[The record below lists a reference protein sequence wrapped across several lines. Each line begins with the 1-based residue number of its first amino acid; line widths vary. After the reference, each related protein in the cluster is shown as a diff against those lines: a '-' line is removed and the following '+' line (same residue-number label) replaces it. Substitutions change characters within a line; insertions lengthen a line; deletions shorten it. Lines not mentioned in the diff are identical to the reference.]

1 MDTIILNNILNWQLI
16 LFCLAISATTYVVRI
31 IVNFILLKYN
41 IVPKDCHL
49 WENLALPILP
59 VFIGSIGAL
68 LVKQYPYPI
77 EISSYS
83 GRFIFGLAAGL
94 LSGFIWRI
102 IKAGINSKINAFK
115 TIANNTTDVL
125 KVDVGKDRSEEEKE

>member
-1 MDTIILNNILNWQLI
+1 MDTIILNTILNWQLI

-41 IVPKDCHL
+41 IVPKDCHF
-49 WENLALPILP
+49 WENLVLPILP
-59 VFIGSIGAL
+59 VFIGSISAL
-68 LVKQYPYPI
+68 LVKQYPYPL

-83 GRFIFGLAAGL
+83 GRFIFGLAAGI

-102 IKAGINSKINAFK
+102 INAGINSKISAFK
-115 TIANNTTDVL
+115 TIANNTIDIS
-125 KVDVGKDRSEEEKE
+125 KVDVGKDKSEEKE